1 MPAPRTITSAFQLY
15 KRLLTATKPYI
26 WVFILGIMCT
36 ASASGIDSG
45 LAWLIKP
52 IIDHG
57 LTARNAEFL
66 RVLPLAI
73 VAIFLLRG
81 IAVFLSSYC
90 VAKVGRSVVMDF
102 RQKIFAHMLR
112 LPASFY
118 DKESSGQLLSRL
130 IYNVEQVAG
139 ASTNALLI
147 IVQESVL
154 AIGLIIVMFLL
165 SWQLTL
171 LFMIVFPLIAWFVR
185 YTSRRLRKLSTN
197 VQKTMEQ
204 LSHIAEE
211 SIEGYRVIRTFG
223 GEEYERGKFT
233 EATRANRQREMK
245 IVATNAIGS
254 AVTQIIISFSIAMIL
269 VIATMPSIS
278 VSAGSFAALVAAMFT
293 LLRPLRRINQ
303 VNNILQKGLAGAQSI
318 FELLDIAP
326 EKDTGTVEIERVKGA
341 IEYRGVS
348 FIYSGTQKKVLS
360 NINFCIEPGETI
372 ALVGRS
378 GSGKSTLVSLLP
390 RFYELQQ
397 GQIFM
402 DGRDIREYTLAD
414 LRNQFAL
421 VTQNV
426 TLFNDTV
433 ARNISYG
440 RLCQATEDDI
450 IRAAEAAY
458 AMEFIREFP
467 EGLHTLIGENGVL
480 LSGGQRQRIAIAR
493 ALLKNAPILILDE
506 ATSALDT
513 ESERHIQLAFERL
526 MRSRTTLVIAH
537 RLSTI
542 ENADRIMVVDKGRI
556 IEMGS
561 HLELLNLNGHYARLH
576 ALQFKEPAHH
586 EPNEVLV

>member
-1 MPAPRTITSAFQLY
+1 MTAPKTLTSAFHLY
-15 KRLLTATKPYI
+15 KRLLAAVKPYI
-26 WVFILGIMCT
+26 LVFILGITCT
-36 ASASGIDSG
+36 ASASGIDAG

-52 IIDHG
+52 IIDNG
-57 LTARNAEFL
+57 LTDRNSQFL
-66 RVLPLAI
+66 RILPLAI
-73 VAIFLLRG
+73 VGIFLVRG
-81 IAVFLSSYC
+81 IAVFFSSYC

-102 RQKIFAHMLR
+102 RQKIFTHMLH

-118 DKESSGQLLSRL
+118 DRESSGQLLSRL

-139 ASTNALLI
+139 ATTNALLI

-154 AIGLIIVMFLL
+154 AIGLVVVMFLL

-185 YTSRRLRKLSTN
+185 YTSRRLRKLSTH
-197 VQKTMEQ
+197 VQKTMGQ

-211 SIEGYRVIRTFG
+211 SIEGYRVIRIFG
-223 GEEYERGKFT
+223 GESYEQQKFT
-233 EATRANRQREMK
+233 AATRDNRRREMK

-269 VIATMPSIS
+269 VIATLPSIS
-278 VSAGSFAALVAAMFT
+278 VSAGSFAALVASMFT

-303 VNNILQKGLAGAQSI
+303 VNNLLQKGLAGAQSI
-318 FELLDIAP
+318 FELLDVVP
-326 EKDTGTVEIERVKGA
+326 EKDTGPLILTRAKGN
-341 IEYRGVS
+341 IEYRHVNFS
-348 FIYSGTQKKVLS
+348 YPSTQKKVLS
-360 NINFCIEPGETI
+360 DVSFRIEPGETI
-372 ALVGRS
+372 ALVGKS

-397 GQIFM
+397 GYIFL
-402 DGRDIREYTLAD
+402 DGHDIREYRLAD

-421 VTQNV
+421 VTQNI
-426 TLFNDTV
+426 TLFNDTI

-440 RLCQATEDDI
+440 RLSQASEADI
-450 IRAAEAAY
+450 IRAAEAAH

-467 EGLHTLIGENGVL
+467 EGLDTLIGENGVL

-493 ALLKNAPILILDE
+493 AILKEAPILILDE

-513 ESERHIQLAFERL
+513 ESERHIQIAFESLIRN
-526 MRSRTTLVIAH
+526 RTTLVIAH

-542 ENADRIMVVDKGRI
+542 ENADRILVVEKGCI
-556 IEMGS
+556 IEAGS
-561 HLELLNLNGHYARLH
+561 HAELLVQNGHYARLH
-576 ALQFKEPAHH
+576 ALQFKEPAQHVDS
-586 EPNEVLV
+586 EVVV